1 MNEPKSSRYHRLSR
15 RATCAGLA
23 AAGGLAAALL
33 SGGAAALRDLTGGSP
48 ALFGLALAALLQ
60 AAILPAIWLRD
71 RLERQ
76 FGLSRVPAGVWLR
89 DQLGLTLLLL
99 AAAAGGAELLH
110 AALNAW
116 PYWWWAPAGAGAMA
130 LLACAA
136 WLAPVLVL
144 GELRRSRPLSR
155 DALRLRLAGLA
166 RRAGLQ
172 SLDVREWDS
181 GHGATRGGAAL
192 AGLGPTRRILLS
204 SALLDDCT
212 DDEIEA
218 VVAHEIGHLVRG
230 DLATRLAVEGAVLLT
245 GFLTAA
251 AALTVSWRWF
261 GWDGP
266 ADLASL
272 PLILLVV
279 WVVWLA
285 ARPALNAWLRRS
297 ERCADAFAVQHAL
310 VPGALAG
317 VLRRLAARS
326 LADERPS
333 RRALWCFYT
342 HPPVEERI
350 QAISNATTATN
361 ATSAMS

>member
-15 RATCAGLA
+15 RAACAGLA
-23 AAGGLAAALL
+23 AALAVTAALL
-33 SGGAAALRDLTGGSP
+33 SGGATVLRDLTGGSP
-48 ALFGLALAALLQ
+48 ALFGLALAGLLQ
-60 AAILPAIWLRD
+60 AAVLPAVWFRD

-76 FGLSRVPAGVWLR
+76 YGLSRVPGGVWLR

-99 AAAAGGAELLH
+99 AAAAGGAELLY
-110 AALNAW
+110 AALDAW
-116 PYWWWAPAGAGAMA
+116 PRWWWLAAGAAALA

-166 RRAGLQ
+166 RRAGLD

-181 GHGATRGGAAL
+181 GHGASRGGAAL
-192 AGLGPTRRILLS
+192 AGIGPTRRILLS
-204 SALLDDCT
+204 SSVLDGCT

-230 DLATRLAVEGAVLLT
+230 DLRTRLLLEGAVLLA
-245 GFLTAA
+245 GFLAA
-251 AALTVSWRWF
+251 DGALAGWRWL
-261 GWDGP
+261 GWHGP
-266 ADLASL
+266 ADVAGL
-272 PLILLVV
+272 PLIGLVV
-279 WVVWLA
+279 GVVWLA

-297 ERCADAFAVQHAL
+297 ERLADAFAVQHAL

-317 VLRRLAARS
+317 VLRRLAAHS
-326 LADERPS
+326 LAEERPS

-350 QAISNATTATN
+350 QAVERAI
-361 ATSAMS
+361 AMN